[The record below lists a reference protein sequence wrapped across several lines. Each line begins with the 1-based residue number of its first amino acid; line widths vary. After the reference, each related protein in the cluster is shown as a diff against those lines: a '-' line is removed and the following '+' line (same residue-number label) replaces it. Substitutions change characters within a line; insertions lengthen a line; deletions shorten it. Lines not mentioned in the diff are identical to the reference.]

1 MFPNS
6 SSLGHPPFPPKH
18 RQQSNFFNKLPL
30 NIPPPLISHQQIID
44 AQFNFQNAAALL
56 SGNLATIPAVTPQPM
71 TYGNGSPVRMSDALT
86 LFRGRKRLSERSV
99 PHDVKRQRF
108 HSHHSETTVVN
119 QAVPLPEERRY
130 SFPRSHQSPLLPAYY
145 IPDLTGC
152 VPPLPDTLFPDPI
165 ETALPVAKDKLS
177 QQVLE
182 LFQACQ
188 QQTCDLNRK
197 ELCRTELQREIQRIF
212 PQSRLFLVGSSLN
225 GFGTRSSDGDLC
237 LVVKEE
243 PVNQKT
249 EARHILSLV
258 QKLFSTK
265 LSSYIERPQLI
276 RAKVPIVKF
285 RDKVSCVEFDLNV
298 NNVVG
303 IRNTF
308 LLRTYAYI
316 ENRVRPLV
324 LVVKKWASFHDI
336 NDASRGTLS
345 SYSLVLMVLH
355 YLQTL
360 PEPILP
366 SLQKNYPESF
376 DPAMQLH
383 LVHQAPCTI
392 PPYLSK
398 NGSSLGDLLI
408 GFFKYYATE
417 FDWSHQM
424 ISVREAK
431 AIPRP
436 DGIEWRNK
444 FICVEEPFDGTN
456 TARAVH
462 EKQKFDIIKSEFL
475 KSWQVLRDKKDL
487 NRILPLRTTIQK
499 R

>member
-6 SSLGHPPFPPKH
+6 SNLGRPPFPPKH
-18 RQQSNFFNKLPL
+18 QQQNNFLNKVPL
-30 NIPPPLISHQQIID
+30 NIRPVLSHQQIIN
-44 AQFNFQNAAALL
+44 AQINFQNAILSRASL
-56 SGNLATIPAVTPQPM
+56 SGNLVATLGGTPQPL
-71 TYGNGSPVRMSDALT
+71 TYGNGSPVNASVPSPT
-86 LFRGRKRLSERSV
+86 FRGKKRLSEQSV
-99 PHDVKRQRF
+99 PYDVKRQRYR
-108 HSHHSETTVVN
+108 SPRRETTVVS
-119 QAVPLPEERRY
+119 QAVPSPEESACLFSGSSPLFNVCYVPDLSICVPRLQDV
-130 SFPRSHQSPLLPAYY
+130 SFP
-145 IPDLTGC
+145 DVT
-152 VPPLPDTLFPDPI
+152 
-165 ETALPVAKDKLS
+165 ETTLPVAKDKLS

-197 ELCRTELQREIQRIF
+197 ELCRSELQREIQRIF
-212 PQSRLFLVGSSLN
+212 PCSRLFLVGSSLN
-225 GFGTRSSDGDLC
+225 GFGTRTSDGDLC
-237 LVVKEE
+237 LVIKEE

-298 NNVVG
+298 NNIVG

-308 LLRTYAYI
+308 LLRTYAY
-316 ENRVRPLV
+316 
-324 LVVKKWASFHDI
+324 
-336 NDASRGTLS
+336 
-345 SYSLVLMVLH
+345 
-355 YLQTL
+355 TL

-376 DPAMQLH
+376 DPTMQLH

-398 NGSSLGDLLI
+398 NESSLGELLI

-436 DGIEWRNK
+436 DDIEWRNK
-444 FICVEEPFDGTN
+444 YICVEEPFDRTN

-462 EKQKFDIIKSEFL
+462 EKQKFDTIKEEFL
-475 KSWQVLRDKKDL
+475 KSWQILRDKKDL
-487 NRILPLRTTIQK
+487 SFVLPLRATIQ
-499 R
+499 RR

>member
-6 SSLGHPPFPPKH
+6 SNLGRPPFPPKH
-18 RQQSNFFNKLPL
+18 QQPSNFFNKLPL
-30 NIPPPLISHQQIID
+30 NIPPTLLSHQQIID
-44 AQFNFQNAAALL
+44 AQFNFQNAA
-56 SGNLATIPAVTPQPM
+56 
-71 TYGNGSPVRMSDALT
+71 
-86 LFRGRKRLSERSV
+86 RLSEQNV
-99 PHDVKRQRF
+99 PYGVKRQRF
-108 HSHHSETTVVN
+108 HSPHRETTVVN
-119 QAVPLPEERRY
+119 QTVPLPEERRY
-130 SFPRSHQSPLLPAYY
+130 SFPGSIPSQLFHAHYV
-145 IPDLTGC
+145 PDLTGC
-152 VPPLPDTLFPDPI
+152 VPPLRDASFSDPV
-165 ETALPVAKDKLS
+165 ETTLPVAKDKLS

-188 QQTCDLNRK
+188 QQTSDLNRK

-366 SLQKNYPESF
+366 SLQKNYPDSF
-376 DPAMQLH
+376 DPTMQLH

-462 EKQKFDIIKSEFL
+462 EKQKFDIIKDEFM
-475 KSWQVLRDKKDL
+475 KSWQILRDKKDL
-487 NRILPLRTTIQK
+487 NCILPLRTTIQK

>member
-6 SSLGHPPFPPKH
+6 SNLGRPPFPPKH
-18 RQQSNFFNKLPL
+18 QQQSNFFDKLPL
-30 NIPPPLISHQQIID
+30 NRPPTFLCHQEIID
-44 AQFNFQNAAALL
+44 AQFHFQNVA
-56 SGNLATIPAVTPQPM
+56 NLATIPAVTQQQM
-71 TYGNGSPVRMSDALT
+71 TYGNGSPVGTSDAST
-86 LFRGRKRLSERSV
+86 SCRGRKRLSEQSV

-108 HSHHSETTVVN
+108 PSHRCETTAVN

-130 SFPRSHQSPLLPAYY
+130 SFPGSIQFPLFHPHY

-152 VPPLPDTLFPDPI
+152 APLLQDTLFPDPI
-165 ETALPVAKDKLS
+165 ETTLPVAKDKLS

-188 QQTCDLNRK
+188 QQTCDLNKK
-197 ELCRTELQREIQRIF
+197 ELCRTQLQRELQRIF
-212 PQSRLFLVGSSLN
+212 PESRLFLVGSSLN

-237 LVVKEE
+237 LVLKDE

-285 RDKVSCVEFDLNV
+285 RDKVSRVEFDLNV

-366 SLQKNYPESF
+366 SIQKNYPESF
-376 DPAMQLH
+376 DPTMQLH
-383 LVHQAPCTI
+383 LVHRAPCTI

-398 NGSSLGDLLI
+398 NGLSLGDLLI

-431 AIPRP
+431 ALPRP
-436 DGIEWRNK
+436 DGIEWRKK

-462 EKQKFDIIKSEFL
+462 EKQTFDTIRGEFL
-475 KSWQVLRDKKDL
+475 KSWQVLQDKKDL
-487 NRILPLRTTIQK
+487 NCVLPLRKTMRK

>member
-1 MFPNS
+1 M
-6 SSLGHPPFPPKH
+6 
-18 RQQSNFFNKLPL
+18 
-30 NIPPPLISHQQIID
+30 
-44 AQFNFQNAAALL
+44 
-56 SGNLATIPAVTPQPM
+56 
-71 TYGNGSPVRMSDALT
+71 
-86 LFRGRKRLSERSV
+86 
-99 PHDVKRQRF
+99 
-108 HSHHSETTVVN
+108 
-119 QAVPLPEERRY
+119 
-130 SFPRSHQSPLLPAYY
+130 
-145 IPDLTGC
+145 C
-152 VPPLPDTLFPDPI
+152 V
-165 ETALPVAKDKLS
+165 KLS

-197 ELCRTELQREIQRIF
+197 ELCRSELQREIQRIF
-212 PQSRLFLVGSSLN
+212 PCSRLFLVGSSLN
-225 GFGTRSSDGDLC
+225 GFGTRTSDGDLC

-265 LSSYIERPQLI
+265 LC
-276 RAKVPIVKF
+276 KF
-285 RDKVSCVEFDLNV
+285 QATVRCCVEFDLNV
-298 NNVVG
+298 NNIVG

-316 ENRVRPLV
+316 EKRVRPLV

-376 DPAMQLH
+376 DPTLQLH
-383 LVHQAPCTI
+383 LVHQAPSAI

-398 NGSSLGDLLI
+398 NESSLGELLI

-436 DGIEWRNK
+436 NDAEWRNK
-444 FICVEEPFDGTN
+444 YICVEVVYMEKVKLEPGKVKVIEKNCDV
-456 TARAVH
+456 RAEY
-462 EKQKFDIIKSEFL
+462 EKKSRERN
-475 KSWQVLRDKKDL
+475 WVLCKLERVAL
-487 NRILPLRTTIQK
+487 
-499 R
+499 

>member
-6 SSLGHPPFPPKH
+6 SSLGRPPFPPKH
-18 RQQSNFFNKLPL
+18 QQQSSFFHKQLL
-30 NIPPPLISHQQIID
+30 NIPPILLSHQQITD
-44 AQFNFQNAAALL
+44 AQFNFQHAA
-56 SGNLATIPAVTPQPM
+56 GNLATIPAVTLQPV
-71 TYGNGSPVRMSDALT
+71 TYGNGSPVRTSDLPT
-86 LFRGRKRLSERSV
+86 SFQRRKRLSERSV
-99 PHDVKRQRF
+99 ALDVKRQRL
-108 HSHHSETTVVN
+108 HSHNSETTLVN

-130 SFPRSHQSPLLPAYY
+130 SFPGSVQSPLLRARY
-145 IPDLTGC
+145 IRDLTAC
-152 VPPLPDTLFPDPI
+152 VPPLQATLFPDPI
-165 ETALPVAKDKLS
+165 ETTLPVAKDKLS

-197 ELCRTELQREIQRIF
+197 ELCRTELQREIRQIF
-212 PQSRLFLVGSSLN
+212 PESRLFLVGSSLN

-265 LSSYIERPQLI
+265 LCNYIERPQLI

-285 RDKVSCVEFDLNV
+285 RDKVRQVCVEFDLNV

-324 LVVKKWASFHDI
+324 LVVKKWASFHGI

-355 YLQTL
+355 YLQ
-360 PEPILP
+360 
-366 SLQKNYPESF
+366 S
-376 DPAMQLH
+376 
-383 LVHQAPCTI
+383 
-392 PPYLSK
+392 
-398 NGSSLGDLLI
+398 
-408 GFFKYYATE
+408 
-417 FDWSHQM
+417 
-424 ISVREAK
+424 
-431 AIPRP
+431 
-436 DGIEWRNK
+436 
-444 FICVEEPFDGTN
+444 
-456 TARAVH
+456 
-462 EKQKFDIIKSEFL
+462 
-475 KSWQVLRDKKDL
+475 
-487 NRILPLRTTIQK
+487 
-499 R
+499 

>member
-6 SSLGHPPFPPKH
+6 SSLGRPPFPPK
-18 RQQSNFFNKLPL
+18 RQQQSNFFNKVPL
-30 NIPPPLISHQQIID
+30 NMPPTLLSHQQVID
-44 AQFNFQNAAALL
+44 AQFNFQNAVLSRALL
-56 SGNLATIPAVTPQPM
+56 SGNLATIPVVTPQPM
-71 TYGNGSPVRMSDALT
+71 AYRNGSPVQTSDALT
-86 LFRGRKRLSERSV
+86 SFRGRKRLSEQNV

-108 HSHHSETTVVN
+108 QSHRSETTVVN
-119 QAVPLPEERRY
+119 QAVPLPEDRRY
-130 SFPRSHQSPLLPAYY
+130 SFPGSVQSPLFYARYV
-145 IPDLTGC
+145 PDLTGYL
-152 VPPLPDTLFPDPI
+152 PPLQDTLFPNPV
-165 ETALPVAKDKLS
+165 ETTLPVAKDKLS

-197 ELCRTELQREIQRIF
+197 ELCRTEIQREIQRIF

-237 LVVKEE
+237 LVIKEE

-276 RAKVPIVKF
+276 RAKVPIVRF

-308 LLRTYAYI
+308 LLRTYAY
-316 ENRVRPLV
+316 
-324 LVVKKWASFHDI
+324 
-336 NDASRGTLS
+336 
-345 SYSLVLMVLH
+345 
-355 YLQTL
+355 TL

-376 DPAMQLH
+376 DPTMQLH

-462 EKQKFDIIKSEFL
+462 EKQKFDIIKVLAGITRQERPELYITFKNNHTEKITNFFHFL
-475 KSWQVLRDKKDL
+475 LIGSC
-487 NRILPLRTTIQK
+487 
-499 R
+499 